1 MSTSTWGEPEA
12 YADESYL
19 LPLLKQLLKQMMTQ
33 FSAQGG
39 CVALYDESLGR
50 MRIRLHIRAR
60 ANQGGTKQPS
70 RRMTVRLENDT
81 SPSGPLPIPPPSSP
95 LPSPLPQFVPIPP
108 LLGLTRSTSTSS
120 QQLPHLSAEEEVDD
134 IPHQQSELFAV
145 GNTYPLNV
153 DLIGRAWAKNE
164 AYSGSYEDYLELYHN
179 GQPLPYQTDVLP
191 LSYLGVPIREPV
203 LTSERH
209 NTHRQPGAGVMG
221 VVVLYHTTLGVNQG
235 FQPKMRAEA
244 LQATERIALYL
255 QNQKLR
261 HIQQRTSAYMQG
273 FQEISTAF
281 PDSVNMKVLF
291 EEAYQFAARVV
302 NISSFL
308 ITLFDRDDKLII
320 DVFAVNNRRQ
330 ITTLDEP
337 ITMTE
342 ADRPVWSHIIQ
353 KGMRQLQF
361 SPSYEPEK
369 SLMYAELLTG
379 TWGDQRQ
386 AASFL
391 LLPMKMFNRVTGSIC
406 CTSEH
411 VNAYR
416 PEEIQ
421 VLETM
426 VQIFTVSVENEKLYR
441 RDAKSLGEAKQREEQ
456 LIKNNARLRESQ
468 EQLTEKNAKLQQR
481 EHELAALN
489 SALQSISATL
499 NLNELLNTFVKT
511 VAQLVQAEM
520 CVFFQLAAQQEDM
533 IAKAIYATPSQNNY
547 NDESE
552 IPVLAPPRRP
562 DEHEELIEKIR
573 VPFKNT
579 LLEKR
584 VQEEGF
590 IYLYP
595 SDLEDLA
602 LQSDE
607 GGAIFLKE
615 TGIEQ
620 MIMIPVS
627 YQGDLIGMLAVHTPK
642 DARYFHPR
650 EIGMLLA
657 ICAQA
662 ASAIRNAQLFEQR
675 EEAYAELQHMDT
687 LKDEFLVTASHEL
700 RTPLSGILGY
710 ASLLKKQSERISA
723 KQVLRFATK
732 IESSAQQL
740 TDLVASMTEAA
751 KMGVVD
757 KKLEL
762 NHVPVHVLTTAQI
775 AENMLSV
782 NIEQKITLYIDPTL
796 WIDGDKLRIRQVMT
810 NLLDNAAKYSPGTGN
825 IEITSDVMSLAD
837 VTALL
842 PEDQADHGNIA
853 DHGHELVVLVRVRDE
868 GEGIAPDDQKKI
880 FEKFVRAPRS
890 LTTPIRGTGLG
901 LFICRRYIEAMNG
914 KLWLEHSE
922 PNEGSTFS
930 FYLPYVEA
938 PTQDTG
944 EHDISEYQAT

>member
-60 ANQGGTKQPS
+60 ASQGAAKLPS
-70 RRMTVRLENDT
+70 RRMTVRLETDT
-81 SPSGPLPIPPPSSP
+81 STSQSLPTPPPSSP
-95 LPSPLPQFVPIPP
+95 LPSPIPQFVPIPP
-108 LLGLTRSTSTSS
+108 PFGQIRSNSTPS
-120 QQLPHLSAEEEVDD
+120 QQLPHLSVAEEVDD
-134 IPHQQSELFAV
+134 VLHHQSELFAV
-145 GNTYPLNV
+145 GSTYPLNV
-153 DLIGRAWAKNE
+153 DLIGRVWSKNE
-164 AYSGSYEDYLELYHN
+164 AYSSSHEDYLDLYHD
-179 GQPLPYQTDVLP
+179 GHPLPYQTDTIP
-191 LSYLGVPIREPV
+191 ISYLGVPIREPA

-209 NTHRQPGAGVMG
+209 SSHHQPGAGVMG
-221 VVVLYHTTLGVNQG
+221 VVVLYHTTPGINQG
-235 FQPKMRAEA
+235 FQPKLRTEA
-244 LQATERIALYL
+244 LQATERMALYL
-255 QNQKLR
+255 QNEKMR

-281 PDSVNMKVLF
+281 PDSVKMKVLF

-308 ITLFDRDDKLII
+308 ITLFDRDQKLIV

-330 ITTLDEP
+330 ITALEKP
-337 ITMTE
+337 ITVTE
-342 ADRPVWSHIIQ
+342 AERPVWRHTTQ
-353 KGMRQLQF
+353 KGERLQF

-369 SLMYAELLTG
+369 SLAYAELLTG
-379 TWGDQRQ
+379 TWGDQHQ

-391 LLPMKMFNRVTGSIC
+391 LLPMKMFKRVTGSLC
-406 CTSEH
+406 FVSEH

-426 VQIFTVSVENEKLYR
+426 IQIFTVSVENEKLYR
-441 RDAKSLGEAKQREEQ
+441 RDAKSLGDAKQREEQ
-456 LIKNNARLRESQ
+456 LIENNARLRESQ
-468 EQLTEKNAKLQQR
+468 EQLTEKNTKLQQR

-489 SALQSISATL
+489 SALQSITATL
-499 NLNELLNTFVKT
+499 NLNELLNTFAKT

-520 CVFFQLAAQQEDM
+520 CVFFQLTTQQEDM
-533 IAKAIYATPSQNNY
+533 IAKAIYATPSQNSY

-552 IPVLAPPRRP
+552 IPLLAPPRRP
-562 DEHEELIEKIR
+562 HEHEELIEKIR
-573 VPFKNT
+573 IPFKDT
-579 LLEKR
+579 MLEQR
-584 VQEEGF
+584 VQDEGF

-602 LQSDE
+602 QQSDE

-642 DARYFHPR
+642 DARYFQPR

-710 ASLLKKQSERISA
+710 ASLLKKQSDRISA
-723 KQVLRFATK
+723 KQVLRFSTK

-762 NHVPVHVLTTAQI
+762 NHVPVHMLTTAQI

-782 NIEQKITLYIDPTL
+782 NIEQKITLHIDPTH
-796 WIDGDKLRIRQVMT
+796 WVEGDKLRIRQIMT
-810 NLLDNAAKYSPGTGN
+810 NLLDNAAKYSPGTGH
-825 IEITSDVMSLAD
+825 IEMTTSVMTLAD
-837 VTALL
+837 VTTLL
-842 PEDQADHGNIA
+842 PEDQADHGSIA
-853 DHGHELVVLVRVRDE
+853 EHGDELVVLVRVRDE
-868 GEGIAPDDQKKI
+868 GEGIPPEDQKKI

-914 KLWLEHSE
+914 KLWLERSE

-930 FYLPYVEA
+930 FYLPYIDA
-938 PTQDTG
+938 PTQETG